1 LRFEVKFK
9 YDEKII
15 EVIKKC
21 DGAFFDYN
29 KRVWT
34 VPNQQ
39 HEDLIALFSTYLKNV
54 SLVTLNINEDLPS
67 EPIIVELLNDEENEY
82 WFLVELKNFSAKV
95 FAIIASLEFRRSW
108 RSEKSSW
115 AFEKKNLQKIRE
127 QIISKKID
135 DFVLWDQ
142 IND

>member
-1 LRFEVKFK
+1 
-9 YDEKII
+9 
-15 EVIKKC
+15 
-21 DGAFFDYN
+21 
-29 KRVWT
+29 
-34 VPNQQ
+34 
-39 HEDLIALFSTYLKNV
+39 LIALFSTYLKNV

-67 EPIIVELLNDEENEY
+67 EPIIVELSNDEENEY

-115 AFEKKNLQKIRE
+115 AFEKENLQKISE